1 MAGTSIPLHIQK
13 EIYKLRQAGHSI
25 PEITEKLGVGW
36 KAIKKYGGE
45 VPKDR
50 PKTKAEKAAV
60 KSRTVHSDKTI
71 AEHFKKDIKDVTK
84 EDRNSYRRY
93 LNRKSN
99 PATVSFASALDKLRK
114 EIIRVFPDNHKEILK
129 DSRGK
134 TATLESILRNP
145 IFRTNFG
152 GLADVAETSGL
163 KPKVR
168 NKAGANALLALRK
181 GITELNP
188 KPLYAG
194 EGRGFT
200 ASQIIDYKAKE
211 FAVRGEGKSSAYRAP
226 HYQTMGRAWLMNLTP
241 AQRVDVEAPF
251 QFRDILNRFLR
262 TKGGQ
267 IYPQHRFAIHH
278 NMPFE
283 NQGIQ
288 TTNPSDVTVLRKAEH
303 DKIHADRQ
311 LRETLKGLESQG
323 VRSMESTGE
332 RGKGIWRNPWKGFFG
347 GGYGSRSGV
356 GAGSGSAG
364 YWVKNPKT
372 GRREFVIM

>member
-1 MAGTSIPLHIQK
+1 MAGASIPLHIQE

-71 AEHFKKDIKDVTK
+71 AEHFKKDTKDLTK
-84 EDRNSYRRY
+84 EDRSSYRRY
-93 LNRKSN
+93 LNRTSN
-99 PATVSFASALDKLRK
+99 PATTSFAAALDKLRK

-211 FAVRGEGKSSAYRAP
+211 FAVRGEGKSSAYRSP

-251 QFRDILNRFLR
+251 QFRDILNRALR
-262 TKGGQ
+262 TKVGQ

-288 TTNPSDVTVLRKAEH
+288 TTNPSDVTVLRKAAH
-303 DKIHADRQ
+303 DKIHANRQ
-311 LRETLKGLESQG
+311 MREMLKRLESQG
-323 VRSMESTGE
+323 VRSMESSGSGAGGAPLRE
-332 RGKGIWRNPWKGFFG
+332 FEGRIG
-347 GGYGSRSGV
+347 GGPRQR
-356 GAGSGSAG
+356 
-364 YWVKNPKT
+364 KT
-372 GRREFVIM
+372 LQQLLNEILS